1 MSTLGILDPLELSR
15 VPGVT
20 PVRVSDL
27 LLLRGLPGSTGDLV
41 LPSGQRVSPVTG
53 EPTTNYGAALNRW
66 GVEELQNKYITAM
79 TNEDMGEF
87 WKLASARDLLAGTST
102 ICLTSPGTGEVT
114 SEVRVPGTSGGT
126 ARIGVLWSDDAG
138 SLTESE
144 VTVVIPDTRTVF
156 LGSGDVVVECT
167 GRLIRVIPGT
177 HHVRECV
184 IRHCYYEYESLV

>member
-1 MSTLGILDPLELSR
+1 MTTLGILDPTQLSEI
-15 VPGVT
+15 PGVT

-27 LLLRGLPGSTGDLV
+27 LLLRDLPGPTGDLV
-41 LPSGQRVSPVTG
+41 LPTGQRVSPVTR
-53 EPTTNYGAALNRW
+53 ETTTDYGAALDRW
-66 GVEELQNKYITAM
+66 KVEELQNKYITAM

-114 SEVRVPGTSGGT
+114 SEIRVPGTSAGT
-126 ARIGVLWSDDAG
+126 ARIGVLWSDDSG
-138 SLTESE
+138 SMMESE

-156 LGSGDVVVECT
+156 LGSGDVIVECT
-167 GRLIRVIPGT
+167 GRLIRVIPGS

-184 IRHCYYEYESLV
+184 IRHCYYEYGTLV